1 MSRGAARLTVNS
13 RFDKMIYINQLDGK
27 TNWNLATSRS
37 LRTSPQ
43 TGVAIPRIDVPLFV
57 ENSGKRQD
65 RIDCM
70 TIGYL
75 EFDGDSHTSVRAG
88 SE

>member
-27 TNWNLATSRS
+27 TNWNLLNSRS

-43 TGVAIPRIDVPLFV
+43 TGVAIPRIDALLLV
-57 ENSGKRQD
+57 D
-65 RIDCM
+65 
-70 TIGYL
+70 
-75 EFDGDSHTSVRAG
+75 EFR
-88 SE
+88 